1 MNKYFSSIL
10 LFLFLLGGESTAQRI
25 GGIYRLHMGMREGL
39 NVWIVDGDEVRRDIY
54 PAFLYG
60 GNPQRYPFIPQKE
73 IWIDNAIAA
82 EEFEYTV
89 AHELLER
96 SLMARQGMSYDDA
109 HNQALELEQ
118 VMRHADD
125 SASRAHEQELPRVSP
140 TDCDGIKEI
149 AGLPDSI
156 FLHHIYRVPLGSRSG
171 ISVWIVDGAAVRR
184 DIYPDFGLSDNDLA
198 CHFIPSKEI
207 WIDGQIS
214 CEETEFSIA
223 TELYERELMAK
234 GIPYDDAYERAITTI
249 GVSRKRAADSARRK
263 ASLLIPKVLDRDK
276 GTGNEK

>member
-1 MNKYFSSIL
+1 
-10 LFLFLLGGESTAQRI
+10 
-25 GGIYRLHMGMREGL
+25 MGMREGL

-109 HNQALELEQ
+109 HNRALELEQ

-156 FLHHIYRVPLGSRSG
+156 FLHNIYRVAARKPKRHFRLDCRRCGSAPGHLSRFWVERQRPGMSFYSLKRNLDRRTD
-171 ISVWIVDGAAVRR
+171 IVRR
-184 DIYPDFGLSDNDLA
+184 NGVFNRNGVVRTG
-198 CHFIPSKEI
+198 
-207 WIDGQIS
+207 IDG
-214 CEETEFSIA
+214 
-223 TELYERELMAK
+223 
-234 GIPYDDAYERAITTI
+234 
-249 GVSRKRAADSARRK
+249 KRN
-263 ASLLIPKVLDRDK
+263 SL
-276 GTGNEK
+276 